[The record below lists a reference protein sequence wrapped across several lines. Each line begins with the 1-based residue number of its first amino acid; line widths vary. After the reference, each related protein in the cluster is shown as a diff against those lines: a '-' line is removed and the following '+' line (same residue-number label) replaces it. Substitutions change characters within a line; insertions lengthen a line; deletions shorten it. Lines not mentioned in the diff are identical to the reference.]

1 MDDAITNIED
11 KPETMPGLTV
21 CMFGVFSKV
30 LTQLFC
36 GVLPRPPNGAIGAMP
51 AEICQKSKQLMKM
64 NGQKKFWLRFCNS
77 QDRTKV
83 ELTIA
88 NEAWTDCYH

>member
-1 MDDAITNIED
+1 MVRKNNAVITMIHNMNGE
-11 KPETMPGLTV
+11 KKFWLGF
-21 CMFGVFSKV
+21 CNSKD
-30 LTQLFC
+30 
-36 GVLPRPPNGAIGAMP
+36 RPPNGAIGAMP